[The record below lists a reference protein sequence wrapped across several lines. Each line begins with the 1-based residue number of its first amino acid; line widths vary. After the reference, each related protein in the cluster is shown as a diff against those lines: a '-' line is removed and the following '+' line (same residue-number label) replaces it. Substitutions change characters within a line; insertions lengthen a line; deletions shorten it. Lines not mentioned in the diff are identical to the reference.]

1 MNSHAFIFDMD
12 GVLIDSNPYHK
23 IALNQFCAKHG
34 HHLTDEQLLNK
45 VYGRTNKEWLTN
57 LFGPLPEATVH
68 AYAEEKEAF
77 YRQLFEHDIKPVK
90 GLLPFL
96 DLLDKYNI
104 ARAIGT
110 SAPQSNVAF
119 TLSKTHTE
127 KYFSTIL
134 KDSDIEHSKPNP
146 EIYIK
151 AAERLGFPS
160 ANCIVFEDSLS
171 GVKAGKASG
180 AKVVGITT
188 THTKEELFETDFVI
202 DDFVGLDPLV
212 LIKELFS

>member
-34 HHLTDEQLLNK
+34 HYLTDEQLLNK

-57 LFGPLPEATVH
+57 LFGPLPEATIH
-68 AYAEEKEAF
+68 AYAEEKEAL
-77 YRQLFEHDIKPVK
+77 YRQLLEHDIKPVN

-96 DLLDKYNI
+96 DLLDKYDI

-127 KYFSTIL
+127 RYFSTIL
-134 KDSDIEHSKPNP
+134 KGPCAISQLIVNFCAA
-146 EIYIK
+146 YTGR
-151 AAERLGFPS
+151 AERLR
-160 ANCIVFEDSLS
+160 
-171 GVKAGKASG
+171 KAKIKA
-180 AKVVGITT
+180 
-188 THTKEELFETDFVI
+188 DFI
-202 DDFVGLDPLV
+202 QNSPR
-212 LIKELFS
+212 